1 MFYDPRILL
10 GMMFTLIG
18 TILTAF
24 GLSTRTNADV
34 YAKSLGIDANLWWGL
49 ALLAFGIFTLTLG
62 RRAQALNGKTR
73 RASRK
78 PAENRK
84 HLTQKEACR
93 LILPDRLPLPGLT
106 PGLLFLAFRD
116 FPSVTPHSH

>member
-24 GLSTRTNADV
+24 GLSTRSNADV

-49 ALLAFGIFTLTLG
+49 VLLVFGIVTLTLG
-62 RRAQALNGKTR
+62 RRGQARLESAAATGK
-73 RASRK
+73 
-78 PAENRK
+78 PVENRK
-84 HLTQKEACR
+84 T
-93 LILPDRLPLPGLT
+93 LPKKKHVR
-106 PGLLFLAFRD
+106 
-116 FPSVTPHSH
+116 

>member
-10 GMMFTLIG
+10 GMLFTLIG

-24 GLSTRTNADV
+24 GLSTRANADL

-49 ALLAFGIFTLTLG
+49 LLLVFGIVTLTLG
-62 RRAQALNGKTR
+62 RRAQARLDNAAGIG
-73 RASRK
+73 K

-84 HLTQKEACR
+84 T
-93 LILPDRLPLPGLT
+93 LPKKR
-106 PGLLFLAFRD
+106 R
-116 FPSVTPHSH
+116 VR

>member
-10 GMMFTLIG
+10 GMLFTLIG

-24 GLSTRTNADV
+24 GLSTRSTSDV

-49 ALLAFGIFTLTLG
+49 VLLVFGIVTLTLG
-62 RRAQALNGKTR
+62 RHGQARLENAAGIL
-73 RASRK
+73 K

-84 HLTQKEACR
+84 T
-93 LILPDRLPLPGLT
+93 LPKKRR
-106 PGLLFLAFRD
+106 AR
-116 FPSVTPHSH
+116 